1 MGKAE
6 ERIRKR
12 RNEVI
17 ECLRKHDA
25 FDIEHGIT
33 VKEIVN
39 ELDQTESVIRID
51 LGTLKAEGVE
61 RDSKRKPNVFWL
73 SRRKE

>member
-12 RNEVI
+12 RNKII
-17 ECLRKHDA
+17 EFLRKHEA
-25 FDIEHGIT
+25 FDIEHGLT
-33 VKEIVN
+33 VKEITN
-39 ELDQTESVIRID
+39 EFDQSESVIRID
-51 LGTLKAEGVE
+51 LAALKAEGVE

-73 SRRKE
+73 ARRKG